1 MGDVKWTKEQ
11 SSAIHT
17 RDCNLL
23 VAAAAGSGKT
33 AVLVQRIIEMI
44 THKENPVDID
54 RLLIVTFTNAA
65 ASEMRERI
73 GMAISKAINL
83 AQKENDYNS
92 SKNLQRQLTLLNRSS
107 ITTIHSFCL
116 EVIKNN
122 FHMLDIDPGFRVC
135 DPTEIELI
143 KNEAL
148 EEVFEEKY
156 IRMQEGE
163 KDFETLVEAFCSNR
177 DDIAL
182 KEIILSIFN
191 KIMSLPEPFKWLE
204 EKCEE
209 FNLGNRESMDG
220 TVWGEI
226 LIQDVISEL
235 RGIYLQME
243 EGVNVVQ
250 SCEELF
256 PNEETFKQELE
267 LIGTAI
273 HLGTIGL
280 NEMIRSVN
288 NISFGRLKTIRNIK
302 DKRSKDRATDIRN
315 TVKKN
320 IEKIKDR
327 LNNSC
332 GKSAVEDINSMYGI
346 MNALK
351 ELIISFNN
359 EFKRKKRE
367 RGIIDFTDFE
377 HYALDLLVSKE
388 ENGEKIIKDGWYI
401 PSNPAKELR
410 SKYDEILID
419 EYQDSNMVQ
428 EVILNMISREPIGE
442 PNIFMVGDVKQ
453 SIYKFRQANPKLFMD
468 KYERYSIEEEGK
480 YRKILLYKNFRSRE
494 NIVNSV
500 NFIFEL
506 IMSKE
511 AGELEYDEKERLN
524 FGAFFGN
531 EEDVEGHISGD
542 VELHMIEM
550 ENPDNEENDFEDDSD
565 EEELS
570 KIQVEARFIANKISE
585 LISNKEYFVFDKK
598 INEYRNPQFRDIVI
612 LLRSTSTSSEI
623 IMEELKKRE
632 IPVYADVGNGYF
644 EAVEVKTVLSLLH
657 IVDNPMQD
665 IHLIATM
672 RSPIGG
678 FLPEDFVDIRK
689 CNPKESFYEACV
701 KYRDGDV
708 NAEEEI
714 ELREELQYAL
724 KVFINNLEV
733 WREKSRYMPL
743 DQFIWMLITETGY
756 FGFVGSLGGGIQKQG
771 NLKVLYQRAK
781 NFENTSY
788 KGLFNFI
795 NFINKLK
802 KSSGDMGAAKVIG
815 ENENVVRIMSI
826 HKSKGLEFPIVFLS
840 TLGKQFNLQDLNGNI
855 LFHDKLG
862 FGPDY
867 VNLNM
872 RISYPTLYKEI
883 IKSKMKKETISE
895 EMRILYVAFTRARE
909 KLILTSTVKDI
920 DKYLKSI
927 AKGLLH
933 DNKKIISSSVLG
945 CKSYLDWIVSALLLH
960 KDGKN
965 LRERNEFLITE
976 TFSMFNHD
984 SRWSV
989 HFWDRYEIIDMLIE
1003 KSGTEEEKISQKIFK
1018 LLSEPTKNKYRDAVD
1033 DRLSY
1038 KYKFQEAIGLPTVM
1052 TVTELKKREQTME
1065 RFNEEE
1071 VTKERVIPSLKK
1083 RPLFMEEKKGLTP
1096 AEKGTAMHNVVQYID
1111 FVKTESIDDIKK
1123 QINDMIDKELITFE
1137 EGNSVNPNKI
1147 LNLVKSEIGLEI
1159 INALREGRLYRERQ
1173 FALNIKAYEIF
1184 EELGGL
1190 EHGGRY
1196 NDDTIKL
1203 QGIIDLYI
1211 EEEDGLILIDYK
1223 TDYVTEE
1230 TLHEII
1236 EKYRSQLK
1244 YYSEALEYVTGKKV
1258 KERYLYLFGID
1269 RAVLVH

>member
-44 THKENPVDID
+44 THKENPIDID

-73 GMAISKAINL
+73 GMAISEAINM
-83 AQKENDYNS
+83 AQSDSDYKS
-92 SKNLQRQLTLLNRSS
+92 SKNLQRQLTLLNRAS

-143 KNEAL
+143 KNEAMD
-148 EEVFEEKY
+148 EVFEEKY
-156 IRMQEGE
+156 IRMREGE
-163 KDFETLVEAFCSNR
+163 KNFEILVEAFCSNR
-177 DDIAL
+177 DDNGL
-182 KEIILSIFN
+182 KELLLSIFN

-209 FNLGNRESMDG
+209 FNLGDRESMDG
-220 TVWGEI
+220 TVWGDI
-226 LIQDVISEL
+226 LIEDILSEL
-235 RGIYLQME
+235 RGAYLQME
-243 EGVNVVQ
+243 EGVNVVL
-250 SCEELF
+250 SCEELL
-256 PNEETFKQELE
+256 PYEEMFKQELE
-267 LIGTAI
+267 AI
-273 HLGTIGL
+273 ELAMHLGTQGL
-280 NEMIRSVN
+280 DEMIGSIN

-320 IEKIKDR
+320 IEKIKDK

-346 MNALK
+346 MISLK
-351 ELIISFNN
+351 ELLISFNN

-367 RGIIDFTDFE
+367 RGLIDFTDFE
-377 HYALDLLVSKE
+377 HYALELLVSKE

-401 PSNPAKELR
+401 PSNTAKELR
-410 SKYDEILID
+410 VKYDEILID

-428 EVILNMISREPIGE
+428 EVILNMISREPLGE

-453 SIYKFRQANPKLFMD
+453 SIYRFRQANPKLFMD
-468 KYERYSIEEEGK
+468 KYEIYNKEEEGK

-511 AGELEYDEKERLN
+511 AGELNYDDKERLN
-524 FGAFFGN
+524 FGAFFGD
-531 EEDVEGHISGD
+531 EENVEGEIGGD

-550 ENPDNEENDFEDDSD
+550 ENPDNEEIEFQDCSD
-565 EEELS
+565 EEEELS
-570 KIQVEARFIANKISE
+570 KIQIEARFIANKISE
-585 LISNKEYFVFDKK
+585 LINNKEFLVFDKNFK
-598 INEYRNPQFRDIVI
+598 EYRNAQYRDIVI
-612 LLRSTSTSSEI
+612 LLRSTSTSSEV

-632 IPVYADVGNGYF
+632 VPVYADVGNGYF

-672 RSPIGG
+672 RSSIGG

-689 CNPKESFYEACV
+689 GNPKDSFYEACV
-701 KYRDGDV
+701 KYSNGEL
-708 NAEEEI
+708 NSEEEI

-724 KVFINNLEV
+724 KVFIDNLQE

-756 FGFVGSLGGGIQKQG
+756 YGFVGSLGGGIQKQG

-867 VNLNM
+867 VNLDM

-933 DNKKIISSSVLG
+933 DNRKIMSSSVLG
-945 CKSYLDWIVSALLLH
+945 CKSYLDWIVSSLLLH
-960 KDGKN
+960 RDGKN
-965 LRERNEFLITE
+965 LRERNDFLITE
-976 TFSMFNHD
+976 AFSMFNHD

-989 HFWDRYEIIDMLIE
+989 HFWDRYEIIDMLNDKRVE
-1003 KSGTEEEKISQKIFK
+1003 NNEKISQKIFE
-1018 LLSEPTKNKYRDAVD
+1018 LLSEQTTNKYKDAVD

-1038 KYKFQEAIGLPTVM
+1038 KYEFEEGIGLPTVL
-1052 TVTELKKREQTME
+1052 TVTELKKREQTMDMS
-1065 RFNEEE
+1065 NEVA
-1071 VTKERVIPSLKK
+1071 VTKERVMPSLKK

-1111 FVKTESIDDIKK
+1111 FSRTESIDEIKS
-1123 QINDMIDKELITFE
+1123 QINEMINKELITFE
-1137 EGNSVNPNKI
+1137 EGNSVNPKKI
-1147 LNLVKSEIGLEI
+1147 LNLVKSEIGGEI
-1159 INALREGRLYRERQ
+1159 VRAFKEDRVYRERQ
-1173 FALNIKAYEIF
+1173 FALNIKAYEVF
-1184 EELGGL
+1184 QELGGL
-1190 EHGGRY
+1190 EHGGKY
-1196 NDDTIKL
+1196 NDDSIKL

-1211 EEEDGLILIDYK
+1211 EEEDGFKLIDYK

-1230 TLHEII
+1230 TLNEVI
-1236 EKYRSQLK
+1236 EKYKSQLK
-1244 YYSEALEYVTGKKV
+1244 YYSDALEYVTGKKV
-1258 KERYLYLFGID
+1258 KEKYLYLFSMD
-1269 RAVLVH
+1269 KAVLI